1 MAQREKRESEEESR
15 SWEES
20 IEQGVGER
28 EKGKKEK
35 RKLAELWCFVGDEG
49 EEKRRRNEAYE
60 TVSWVSNE
68 VEKTVSCDGREEI
81 DHPRVFASRKI
92 SCWCTQPPR
101 QL

>member
-68 VEKTVSCDGREEI
+68 VEKTVS
-81 DHPRVFASRKI
+81 
-92 SCWCTQPPR
+92 
-101 QL
+101 